1 MCERAKLLSK
11 FLRSCDGGVAVAVAV
26 AVVVV
31 VVVVVDVV
39 VVVVERPVMAVFSL
53 AFELPF
59 YLRSYSFGQ

>member
-1 MCERAKLLSK
+1 MRAREAA
-11 FLRSCDGGVAVAVAV
+11 FEIPATV

-31 VVVVVDVV
+31 VVDVVV

-59 YLRSYSFGQ
+59 NLRSYSFGQ

>member
-26 AVVVV
+26 VVI
-31 VVVVVDVV
+31 VVDVV

-59 YLRSYSFGQ
+59 NLRSYSFGQ

>member
-26 AVVVV
+26 VIVVVV
-31 VVVVVDVV
+31 VVVVVVI
-39 VVVVERPVMAVFSL
+39 VVERPVMAVFSL

>member
-11 FLRSCDGGVAVAVAV
+11 FLRSCDGGVAVA

-31 VVVVVDVV
+31 VVVVDVVV